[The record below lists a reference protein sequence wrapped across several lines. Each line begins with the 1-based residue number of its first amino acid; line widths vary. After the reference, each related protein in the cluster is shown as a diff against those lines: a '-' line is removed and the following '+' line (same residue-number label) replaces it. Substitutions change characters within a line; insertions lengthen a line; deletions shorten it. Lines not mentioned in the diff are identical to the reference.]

1 MKIRNFFKHLHT
13 INKHRRIVRHICFK
27 IGIPFRGLV
36 HDLSKYSPSE
46 FIPSVKYFT
55 DGKRSPTEEE
65 RAHLGYS
72 SCWLHH
78 KGRNKHHFEYWYD
91 VGHYNKEGV
100 IQILPIK
107 MPYKYAIECFCDMLG
122 ASKAYTGS
130 SWEPIQLW
138 RYWCDR
144 TKPEFKIHKDTE
156 SLLEMLFSK
165 LVELGEKE
173 FYKFYKKNKKLIKK
187 NYKEGSK

>member
-78 KGRNKHHFEYWYD
+78 KGRNKHHMEYWYD
-91 VGHYNKEGV
+91 VSLVSHEYEPVKM
-100 IQILPIK
+100 PIK
-107 MPYKYAIECFCDMLG
+107 YLKEMFADRIA
-122 ASKAYTGS
+122 ASKVYKGKEYKNDAPLIYL
-130 SWEPIQLW
+130 Q
-138 RYWCDR
+138 
-144 TKPEFKIHKDTE
+144 TKRASKLLHRE
-156 SLLEMLFSK
+156 SYLEMEKWLGYLADF
-165 LVELGEKE
+165 GEKE
-173 FYKFYKKNKKLIKK
+173 AFKRVRKTKSY
-187 NYKEGSK
+187 